1 MKHLIILL
9 LLFSL
14 GNSSFSQVTTHPAST
29 VQTDY
34 LKKGKNQNTL
44 AWILLGGGL
53 GLTSAGIAVGLN
65 EAVNDISNIFSG
77 EEQKT
82 SSAGAI
88 LFYTGLASMLTSIP
102 LFIVS
107 SSNKRKAEEVSA
119 FLKIETIPFVQQNN
133 FARKAYPAISVK
145 FRL

>member
-1 MKHLIILL
+1 MKKVLSVILML
-9 LLFSL
+9 AI
-14 GNSSFSQVTTHPAST
+14 GSSAFSQPTTETAPA

-34 LKKGKNQNTL
+34 LKKSKNQNTL

-77 EEQKT
+77 EEQKS

-88 LFYTGLASMLTSIP
+88 LFYTGLASMLTSVP

-107 SSNKRKAEEVSA
+107 SSNKRKAEEVSVS
-119 FLKIETIPFVQQNN
+119 LKMEKFTGFHQQSLVQ
-133 FARKAYPAISVK
+133 KAYPSISLK
-145 FRL
+145 IKL

>member
-1 MKHLIILL
+1 MKKNIFVALL
-9 LLFSL
+9 LMVSII
-14 GNSSFSQVTTHPAST
+14 SFSQPTNNLAPA

-34 LKKGKNQNTL
+34 LKKSKNQNTL

-145 FRL
+145 LRL